1 MPIKGTKLRQS
12 RRRPQGG
19 SKKRKTVRAR
29 RRASNRTQGR
39 RMKGGDY
46 TNVTNTQVNGLELAS
61 DAIVSMP
68 GYPPMRLSAFRRLK
82 EDLDRNG
89 DHLYD

>member
-1 MPIKGTKLRQS
+1 
-12 RRRPQGG
+12 
-19 SKKRKTVRAR
+19 
-29 RRASNRTQGR
+29 
-39 RMKGGDY
+39 MKGGDY